1 MPCNEV
7 HPSVRGMGM
16 PSSKVELL
24 MQHCSNSGQMLFM
37 TDRQIH
43 VSSSFYLLE
52 HASAIS
58 TISTHNEQDRKAL
71 IEHQ

>member
-1 MPCNEV
+1 MPCNDV

-16 PSSKVELL
+16 SSSKVELL

-43 VSSSFYLLE
+43 VCLNAQLNSDHPGDSQPL
-52 HASAIS
+52 
-58 TISTHNEQDRKAL
+58 
-71 IEHQ
+71 